1 MENIKVTY
9 TQNWDCEGYHTTQ
22 NIKISKELLDKFS
35 AFVSVCREPIMK
47 KHIISN
53 AEMDLLAYGKI
64 VSNLERCLTHTQLLL
79 LYRFLYNEGIDC
91 SRIKTDRNTMLI
103 VA

>member
-1 MENIKVTY
+1 MENIKVSY
-9 TQNWDCEGYHTTQ
+9 HQNWDCEGYHTTQ
-22 NIKISKELLDKFS
+22 NIKISKGLLEKFS
-35 AFVSVCREPIMK
+35 AFVTVCRKPIMK
-47 KHIISN
+47 KHVITS

-64 VSNLERCLTHTQLLL
+64 VDNLKKCLTHTQLMLL
-79 LYRFLYNEGIDC
+79 IYFLDAEGVDC

>member
-35 AFVSVCREPIMK
+35 AFVTVCREPIKK
-47 KHIISN
+47 KHLITN

-64 VSNLERCLTHTQLLL
+64 IDNLKKCLTHTQLLL
-79 LYRFLYNEGIDC
+79 LIYFLNTEGVDC
-91 SRIKTDRNTMLI
+91 SRIKINRNTMLI